1 LHDVVA
7 GSGPLSVPNALS
19 LGAGLAEAPA
29 AIHKADLIH
38 RELKPS
44 NVLMAPDGPRVIDFG
59 IARVVAAG
67 AAPLTATGWRLGI
80 CAR

>member
-7 GSGPLSVPNALS
+7 GSGPLSVPLS

-38 RELKPS
+38 RVKPS
-44 NVLMAPDGPRVIDFG
+44 NVLMAPDGPGVIDFG